1 MSRPEFPADFVR
13 NYCPKVQEAGLNR
26 FVYRG
31 GLRWIIPD
39 DMESAECAII
49 LHPLGMRCKNC
60 KLHIPADS
68 DASVLYREA
77 IKDYY
82 ASEGAL
88 ADDVGQQTEEGK
100 EGKPSEEVAED
111 HRETLVIAPRP
122 GCDRLKPLGA
132 PTCAEGPVRQEK
144 GEDMSPLFED
154 NDYGEVASE
163 IAKATPRPSCEGC
176 ERRKKRNHA
185 VCEHGQITLASKE
198 ELLSRL
204 KAIIDRQTLRTGW
217 AETIGQVV
225 DITDL
230 TREQAAL
237 CYFELLEYGKITSQ
251 PKNV

>member
-1 MSRPEFPADFVR
+1 MSRPKFPADFVR
-13 NYCPKVQEAGLNR
+13 KYCPKVQEACLNR
-26 FVYRG
+26 FVHRG
-31 GLRWIIPD
+31 GLRWIISD

-49 LHPLGMRCKNC
+49 LHPLGMQCENC

-82 ASEGAL
+82 VSEGAL

-111 HRETLVIAPRP
+111 HRETLVIAPQP
-122 GCDRLKPLGA
+122 GCDHLKPFGA

-144 GEDMSPLFED
+144 GEDMSQVFD
-154 NDYGEVASE
+154 NPDYSVG
-163 IAKATPRPSCEGC
+163 AKVEPQPPCKNC
-176 ERRKKRNHA
+176 ERRNKRNYA

-204 KAIIDRQTLRTGW
+204 KAIIDRQTLRAGW

-251 PKNV
+251 RKNA